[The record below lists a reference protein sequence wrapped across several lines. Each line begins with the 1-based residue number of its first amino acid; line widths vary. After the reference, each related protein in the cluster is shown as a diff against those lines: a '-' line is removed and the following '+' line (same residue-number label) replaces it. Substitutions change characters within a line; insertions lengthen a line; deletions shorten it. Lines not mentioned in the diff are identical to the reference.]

1 VRAGEGER
9 GVGSSTGLQM
19 ELIPQAWLATWI
31 MVFLR
36 ASGML
41 AVFPIFSSPVVP
53 RRLRVVL
60 GAAMAFLLA
69 PALPITVELPETL
82 SGMVGVMGM
91 EVGVGLLLGFVCRL
105 VFFAVEVAGGLIGME
120 IGLTLPSGMDPN
132 TGSQSSAPGAVLY
145 FLAIVL
151 WLGLDLHHWV
161 LAAFHRT
168 YDLLP
173 VGGAHL
179 AEGALHLVLGR
190 CSGLFVVAVQI
201 TAPIL
206 AVSFII
212 SLVFSVLGRAVPQMN
227 VFSESF
233 ALRILAG
240 LSVFGLTCQVMAQH
254 VVNYLHRLPS
264 DMLTVA
270 RLLAVQP

>member
-1 VRAGEGER
+1 
-9 GVGSSTGLQM
+9 M
-19 ELIPQAWLATWI
+19 ELLPQGWLTAWI

-41 AVFPIFSSPVVP
+41 AVFPIFSSPAVP
-53 RRLRVVL
+53 RRLRVLL
-60 GAAMAFLLA
+60 GAGMALLLA
-69 PALPITVELPETL
+69 PALPVAAVVPESMPSL
-82 SGMVGVMGM
+82 VAIMAA
-91 EVGVGLLLGFVCRL
+91 EVGIGLLLGFICRL
-105 VFFAVEVAGGLIGME
+105 VFFGVEVAGGLIGME

-132 TGSQSSAPGAVLY
+132 TGAQSSAPGAVLY

-161 LAAFHRT
+161 LAAFHRS

-179 AEGALHLVLGR
+179 AGGVLYLVLAR
-190 CSGLFVVAVQI
+190 CAGLFAVAVQL

-212 SLVFSVLGRAVPQMN
+212 SLVFAVLGRAVPQMN
-227 VFSESF
+227 VFTESF

-240 LSVFGLTCQVMAQH
+240 LSVFGLTCHLMAQH
-254 VVNYLHRLPS
+254 VVNYLHRLPG
-264 DMLTVA
+264 DMLTVS
-270 RLLAVQP
+270 RLLAR